1 MTVPLLVSVYIPT
14 KNRLDMLQAAIESVL
29 NQTHRG
35 VEVIVVDDASTD
47 GTKSYLTEL
56 AAKDTR
62 VKFLSNSQSK
72 GACVARNMAIKQAQG
87 EFVTGLDDDD
97 EFEPYH
103 LAALLEYWQLLK
115 QSGVE
120 FSALFV
126 NYKYRND
133 GQFSYSKKVSSVDF
147 NDMHTAN
154 HVGNQLF
161 STRENYLKAGLF
173 DETMPAWQ
181 DLEFF
186 YRFLKVNGT
195 ARLLDVNSY
204 VFDITPRGDRI
215 SRLNKSRILNSFVK
229 FVTKHDLLKS
239 HLICCELAGQVYS
252 DYYGFKF
259 EPADVGYFLKAGFMP
274 KTVFKI
280 FRDCRNKKAVKYY

>member
-1 MTVPLLVSVYIPT
+1 MLVSIYIPT

-29 NQTHRG
+29 NQTHRE

-47 GTKSYLTEL
+47 GTKAYLTEL
-56 AAKDTR
+56 SAKDTR

-115 QSGVE
+115 KSGVE

-126 NYKYRND
+126 NYKYRNN
-133 GQFSYSKKVSSVDF
+133 GQFSYSKKVSSVEF
-147 NDMHTAN
+147 EDMYLAN

-173 DETMPAWQ
+173 DEAMPAWQ

-204 VFDITPRGDRI
+204 IFDITPRGDRI
-215 SRLNKSRILNSFVK
+215 SKQNKPRILHSYVQFI
-229 FVTKHDLLKS
+229 KS
-239 HLICCELAGQVYS
+239 HELRNNTQVCLKLATQVYS
-252 DYYGFKF
+252 PYYGFKL
-259 EPADVGYFLKAGFMP
+259 EWGDLRYFLDAGLP
-274 KTVFKI
+274 Y
-280 FRDCRNKKAVKYY
+280 AVVLRIVKFCFSEKLMQF